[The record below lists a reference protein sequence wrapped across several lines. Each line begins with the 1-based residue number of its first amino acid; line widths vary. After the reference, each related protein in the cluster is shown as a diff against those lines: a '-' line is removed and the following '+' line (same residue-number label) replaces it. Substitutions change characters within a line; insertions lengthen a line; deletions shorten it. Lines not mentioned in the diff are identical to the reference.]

1 MDNVAKGG
9 YHLWSGYRPFI
20 ILVKQ
25 PSPDKLLAA
34 LGAEMLFGRFSF
46 FFFSAIAHNLVIL
59 VFFVNIFSDP
69 NYKA

>member
-25 PSPDKLLAA
+25 PSPDKMLAA
-34 LGAEMLFGRFSF
+34 PGAEMRFGRFSF
-46 FFFSAIAHNLVIL
+46 SFSAIAHNLVIL
-59 VFFVNIFSDP
+59 VFFVNIYSDP

>member
-25 PSPDKLLAA
+25 PSPDKMLAA
-34 LGAEMLFGRFSF
+34 PGAEMLFGRFSF
-46 FFFSAIAHNLVIL
+46 SFSAIAHNLVIL
-59 VFFVNIFSDP
+59 VFFVNIYSDP

>member
-34 LGAEMLFGRFSF
+34 PGAEMLFGRFSF
-46 FFFSAIAHNLVIL
+46 FFFLLLLII
-59 VFFVNIFSDP
+59 
-69 NYKA
+69 